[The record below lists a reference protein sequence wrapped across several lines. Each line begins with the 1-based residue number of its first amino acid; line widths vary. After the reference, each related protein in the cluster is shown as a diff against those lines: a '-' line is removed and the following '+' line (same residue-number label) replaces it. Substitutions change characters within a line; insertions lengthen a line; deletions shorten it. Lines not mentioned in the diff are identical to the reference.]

1 MIKARGLRHIN
12 LNVKDVGRSLKFYQE
27 AFGLEVDFWEGKRM
41 VFIHSPGV
49 NETITLCQAKEGEP
63 VGGGGVS
70 HFGFS
75 IPKNSLDEMVR
86 QIENA
91 GGKVQSRGEHAPGVP
106 YAYFTDPDGY
116 VIELGNS

>member
-12 LNVKDVGRSLKFYQE
+12 LNVKDIGRSLKFYQD
-27 AFGLEVDFWEGKRM
+27 AFGLEVKFWEGKKL
-41 VFIHSPGV
+41 VFLHSPGV
-49 NETITLCQAKEGEP
+49 DETITLCQVGADEP

-75 IPKNSLDEMVR
+75 IGKNNLDEVIR
-86 QIENA
+86 QVA
-91 GGKVQSRGEHAPGVP
+91 SVGGKLQSRGQHAPGVP
-106 YAYFTDPDGY
+106 YAYLTDPDGY